1 LGKHNNSF
9 TSNLHL
15 FASKIKVTAI
25 FLLVFAQHPWLTDTR
40 DLVEQVQREY
50 HLPAGDFPDV
60 EHFKQVLGGYS
71 IDKFEKLKPKMV
83 QAVDDMLAYDIPEL
97 LKNFRNPYE

>member
-1 LGKHNNSF
+1 MITRLQLTLIWSHLNPKLLSF
-9 TSNLHL
+9 FLFSFCSTSLCL
-15 FASKIKVTAI
+15 A
-25 FLLVFAQHPWLTDTR
+25 DTR
-40 DLVEQVQREY
+40 GPVEQVQREY

-83 QAVDDMLAYDIPEL
+83 QAVDDMLAHDIPEL
-97 LKNFRNPYE
+97 LKNLRNPYE